1 MNLPTI
7 PKRAA
12 IGLAAVTML
21 FGGMPGALAHWGHL
35 GELVGHGH
43 LVGVVLGAAA
53 AVLVAALVVKGRGQ
67 PNSAEDV
74 AEADGNETGETEG
87 ELADA

>member
-1 MNLPTI
+1 MAC
-7 PKRAA
+7 R
-12 IGLAAVTML
+12 
-21 FGGMPGALAHWGHL
+21 AHWRIGDIL
-35 GELVGHGH
+35 ASWLVNGQLVGA
-43 LVGVVLGAAA
+43 VLGAAA
-53 AVLVAALVVKGRGQ
+53 AVLAAALVVKGRGQ